1 MKIGTMEFDRPVMLA
16 PMAGVTDLPYRLIC
30 KEMGC
35 DYMVTEMVS
44 AKAVLYNNKT
54 PIFCCRLCRRKH
66 HRHYSFSVQTRRL
79 WLTLP
84 LDWNHWDLQHLTLI
98 WAAPYLK
105 L

>member
-44 AKAVLYNNKT
+44 AKAVLYNNKNT
-54 PIFCCRLCRRKH
+54 DIL
-66 HRHYSFSVQTRRL
+66 
-79 WLTLP
+79 
-84 LDWNHWDLQHLTLI
+84 
-98 WAAPYLK
+98 
-105 L
+105 

>member
-44 AKAVLYNNKT
+44 AKAVLYNNKNT
-54 PIFCCRLCRRKH
+54 DILL
-66 HRHYSFSVQTRRL
+66 Q
-79 WLTLP
+79 TLP
-84 LDWNHWDLQHLTLI
+84 EEAPSALQLLDLFLYSGLLCNPANNFCFCHI
-98 WAAPYLK
+98 
-105 L
+105 